1 MPRVR
6 LTGLFLFITA
16 IFLGLA
22 SAATQT
28 SHLRFK
34 RPDFAGGQEVDDG
47 ENENAASQPS
57 IPPEVDSASELE
69 NGGPAQAPIHF
80 ISIPMLYP
88 LTGVGLLGLAL
99 WFVPGGLEE
108 AARAG
113 SRSSRG
119 RGSRKSRGTTAK
131 RRAASKGLS
140 MLAARNARRKRR

>member
-6 LTGLFLFITA
+6 LTGLILFITA

-34 RPDFAGGQEVDDG
+34 RPEFSSTEIDA
-47 ENENAASQPS
+47 ENAASEDFEGQPP
-57 IPPEVDSASELE
+57 IALPPDADPSAELANQEAQSASL
-69 NGGPAQAPIHF
+69 HF
-80 ISIPMLYP
+80 ISVPMLYP

-99 WFVPGGLEE
+99 WFVPGGIEE
-108 AARAG
+108 ATRSG
-113 SRSSRG
+113 NRSSRKG
-119 RGSRKSRGTTAK
+119 RGATSK
-131 RRAASKGLS
+131 RRASTKGLS